1 MSASLVGSEMCIR
14 DRPLDAPMLPPV
26 AGEDAEDVDAVG
38 DISSFPRSEP
48 PASYERGR
56 SCLLYTSDA
65 ADDM

>member
-14 DRPLDAPMLPPV
+14 DRPSLLA
-26 AGEDAEDVDAVG
+26 AARASVDAHG
-38 DISSFPRSEP
+38 S
-48 PASYERGR
+48 PASWAFANWGCAREVL